1 MAGECIVVTGGAG
14 SLGSALVRELC
25 ARDYRVAI
33 VESEHGAQHA
43 NDLAKSLDGKA
54 IVIISDVASTPAW
67 GAALKEIERQLG
79 PVKGAALIAGG
90 WAGGKFLH
98 EGGDDDTWHAMIES
112 NIETAYRSVRAL
124 VPGMVVRK
132 NGSIVVIGSRAVE
145 RPWTSTKAAA
155 YAATKSAAVTLA
167 QVVAE
172 ETRDFGVRVNAVL
185 PSTID
190 TPANRKAMPNVDP
203 SIWVKP
209 ESLAK
214 VIAFLMSDDAADI
227 SGAVIP
233 VYGRA

>member
-14 SLGSALVRELC
+14 SLGVALVQELC
-25 ARDYRVAI
+25 ARGYRVAI
-33 VESEHGAQHA
+33 VESEHAAAHA
-43 NDLAKSLDGKA
+43 NDLAKSLEGKA
-54 IVIISDVASTPAW
+54 IAIISDVASTPAW
-67 GAALKEIERQLG
+67 SAALKEIEGQLG

-90 WAGGKFLH
+90 WAGGRFLH
-98 EGGDDDTWHAMIES
+98 EGGDDDTWHAMVEG
-112 NIETAYRSVRAL
+112 NIETVYRSVRAL
-124 VPGMVVRK
+124 VPGMVSRK

-167 QVVAE
+167 QVVSE
-172 ETRDFGVRVNAVL
+172 ETREFGVRLNAVL

-190 TPANRKAMPNVDP
+190 TAANRSAMPTIDHN
-203 SIWVKP
+203 IWVRP

-214 VIAFLMSDDAADI
+214 VIAFLLSDDAADI